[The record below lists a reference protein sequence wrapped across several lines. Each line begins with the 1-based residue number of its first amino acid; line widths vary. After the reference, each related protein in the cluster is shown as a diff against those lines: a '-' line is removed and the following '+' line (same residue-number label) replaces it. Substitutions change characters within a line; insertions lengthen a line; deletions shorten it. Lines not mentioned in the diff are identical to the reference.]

1 MELLACR
8 RPVLV
13 CILKNR
19 KIIKKYNI
27 HGHQRNMSYITQRR
41 MANNPLFRIHNPQ
54 LCRNFAIMRVL
65 SSVLKL
71 RYLVLGSA
79 VGGGVTASKVC
90 VSKLIYTIMYMIK
103 KMFLILF

>member
-1 MELLACR
+1 MEVLACR

-19 KIIKKYNI
+19 KIIKKYNT
-27 HGHQRNMSYITQRR
+27 HGHQRNMSYVTQRR
-41 MANNPLFRIHNPQ
+41 MANNPLFRVHNPQ

-71 RYLVLGSA
+71 RYLLLGSA

-90 VSKLIYTIMYMIK
+90 TSK
-103 KMFLILF
+103 FLTLLLYY